1 MGVDAPFS
9 QIPRHG
15 ALLIGVIIAPLM
27 DRSRKFDDKLEIFST
42 AAGDK
47 GVLSM
52 VMIFLLAGAF
62 AGVAKGMG
70 GVDSVVNLLTFIPH
84 RFMVA
89 GRFIISCIISIAT
102 ETSTGAI
109 TAMTPIAIG
118 VATRLSSFIGRC
130 YVWRYPFGYLRYNH
144 CCH

>member
-70 GVDSVVNLLTFIPH
+70 GVDSVVNLLTFIPTDLWLQD
-84 RFMVA
+84 F
-89 GRFIISCIISIAT
+89 
-102 ETSTGAI
+102 
-109 TAMTPIAIG
+109 
-118 VATRLSSFIGRC
+118 LSFLVLFLLQQKLPLEQSQ
-130 YVWRYPFGYLRYNH
+130 L
-144 CCH
+144 

>member
-89 GRFIISCIISIAT
+89 GLFIISCLFLLQQKLPLEQSQ
-102 ETSTGAI
+102 
-109 TAMTPIAIG
+109 
-118 VATRLSSFIGRC
+118 L
-130 YVWRYPFGYLRYNH
+130 
-144 CCH
+144 

>member
-62 AGVAKGMG
+62 AGVAKTIVPLTEVVSFYPPQLPLG
-70 GVDSVVNLLTFIPH
+70 G
-84 RFMVA
+84 
-89 GRFIISCIISIAT
+89 G
-102 ETSTGAI
+102 TSLGSAL
-109 TAMTPIAIG
+109 
-118 VATRLSSFIGRC
+118 RELSHQIDTQVRKTT
-130 YVWRYPFGYLRYNH
+130 LE
-144 CCH
+144 